1 MLSLNAVLLAYWN
14 LSFQGTPSGGQWG
27 FSSPSRRF
35 HLLTVSLSRDIVAGG
50 KKEANWGLR
59 FNPPWIDL
67 DQKYLENEKIDN
79 YLNKLSPTHMISMI
93 QKYHLV
99 SSISSVQF
107 SSVTQP
113 CPTLFDPMNC
123 STPGLPVHH
132 QLLVFTQTR
141 VH

>member
-67 DQKYLENEKIDN
+67 DQKYLGNEKIDN

-113 CPTLFDPMNC
+113 QNE
-123 STPGLPVHH
+123 PVTYIY
-132 QLLVFTQTR
+132 FT
-141 VH
+141 